1 MRIGVELAIK
11 TPIDLLINQL
21 EKYDSYPFDRIWVPD
36 SSISE
41 WEIFTTAGIVA
52 NIVKKA
58 RIGIG
63 VTSPYHRNPATI
75 AHAIATL
82 DNISNG
88 RIDFTIGRG
97 SRPYLSSIDAV
108 GTDEAVSEA
117 IFIIKKLMHGEKVDF
132 SGSSFNFEGVSQRV
146 TTKQTQFQIY
156 IASMSEYWNDI
167 GLEHSD
173 GLHVYSTNTELL
185 SKVKSYKDRSSN
197 SSFRIITTLGY
208 VEPQEVREWWV
219 SNFGKHYNLQKLSE
233 REPGE
238 ASVAELES
246 ELTFSDTQGLQEQ
259 INKMQQYSVDELMI
273 AYRRPEDLEA
283 IASIVSKLD
292 IEDN

>member
-1 MRIGVELAIK
+1 
-11 TPIDLLINQL
+11 
-21 EKYDSYPFDRIWVPD
+21 
-36 SSISE
+36 
-41 WEIFTTAGIVA
+41 
-52 NIVKKA
+52 
-58 RIGIG
+58 
-63 VTSPYHRNPATI
+63 
-75 AHAIATL
+75 
-82 DNISNG
+82 
-88 RIDFTIGRG
+88 
-97 SRPYLSSIDAV
+97 
-108 GTDEAVSEA
+108 
-117 IFIIKKLMHGEKVDF
+117 
-132 SGSSFNFEGVSQRV
+132 
-146 TTKQTQFQIY
+146 
-156 IASMSEYWNDI
+156 MSEYWNDI

-219 SNFGKHYNLQKLSE
+219 SNFGKHYNLQKLSN

-238 ASVAELES
+238 ASVSELES
-246 ELTFSDTQGLQEQ
+246 ELTFSDTQGLQDQ
-259 INKMQQYSVDELMI
+259 INKMKEYSIDELMI